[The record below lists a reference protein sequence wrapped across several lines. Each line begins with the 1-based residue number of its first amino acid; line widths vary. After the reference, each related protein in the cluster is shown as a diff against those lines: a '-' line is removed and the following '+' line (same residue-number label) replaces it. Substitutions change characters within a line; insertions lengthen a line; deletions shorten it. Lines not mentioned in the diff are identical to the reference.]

1 MPLYL
6 AGIHRANLI
15 SLFIEILLLFY
26 LILYRLGRDKAKV
39 VSLDI
44 QLLLLL
50 VVYNLCSG
58 ISFPRPQQGADYTS
72 AAICSAIEFITPCF
86 FPYYTAKAFK
96 IQGVWLSNKVSNLLF
111 LVLPYSFLLLIFVA
125 SGALH
130 LGQHLIILPSVYAF
144 WSLYCLSELPN
155 HNTKI
160 DRVLLLFCLLCW
172 ILLPAAQYLQSHP
185 AIEVLLTNTGF
196 LTLFCIHVQRT
207 IRISRT
213 SLRRLA
219 SLEKQVRSLQSEL
232 LEKIALLSELH
243 PSKTSP
249 ECFTACCDSFRL
261 SKREG
266 EIAWLAVDGIT
277 HREIGQQLFISERT
291 VSKHIEHIFEKVGA
305 CTRVEMTR
313 KLLKPVKMI
322 INTSHCV

>member
-6 AGIHRANLI
+6 AGIHPANVI

-26 LILYRLGRDKAKV
+26 LILYRLGREKAKV

-58 ISFPRPQQGADYTS
+58 MSFPLEQTS
-72 AAICSAIEFITPCF
+72 ANYITSSICPVIEFITPCF
-86 FPYYTAKAFK
+86 FPYYTVKAFNIK
-96 IQGVWLSNKVSNLLF
+96 GIWLRKQVSKVLF
-111 LVLPYSFLLLIFVA
+111 FVLPYSFLLVIFIA
-125 SGALH
+125 SGALY

-155 HNTKI
+155 HNSKI
-160 DRVLLLFCLLCW
+160 DRLLLLFCLLCW
-172 ILLPAAQYLQSHP
+172 MLLPVAQYLQSHP
-185 AIEVLLTNTGF
+185 AVEVLLTNSGF

-213 SLRRLA
+213 SFRRLA
-219 SLEKQVRSLQSEL
+219 LLEHQVRSLQSEL
-232 LEKIALLSELH
+232 LEKIALLSDLH
-243 PSKTSP
+243 PTKTSL
-249 ECFTACCDSFRL
+249 ECFTACCETFLL
-261 SKREG
+261 SKRER

-277 HREIGQQLFISERT
+277 HKEIGLRLFISERT

-305 CTRVEMTR
+305 CTRAEMTR
-313 KLLKPVKMI
+313 KLLKPAAI
-322 INTSHCV
+322 PINTSHYV